1 MRSQKRNLP
10 TKIASATK
18 RHQLAIPQ
26 NQPKIA
32 DFWQKL
38 PAKGTSIRRKIG
50 FGYAIAV
57 GITVLGTASGLAI
70 GDFYQHQAQQQLNHA
85 IKQEQLL
92 NELQRSVLH
101 MRLNHHE
108 FINLMSKPQLFA
120 QKHAQFQTHIISIN
134 QTITEL
140 QSSAKIT
147 HLESLDN
154 FLYTCAAIASQYS
167 QEMETV
173 LYQADPVKL
182 TASERK
188 LKQQQIAEFTTSA
201 ISLRFDAVLSD
212 AVKFIQESQQRQHL
226 ADTSVQNA
234 RILRTEIV
242 ALSMLLSISIAA
254 ILAIYTSR
262 AIARPL
268 ENVTQIAQ
276 QASEEVNF
284 ALQVPVVTQDEV
296 GMVAIALNR
305 LISRV
310 SEYTQELEIA
320 HETLEKRVA
329 ERTEE
334 LSENHQ
340 QLTAALQALQERQ
353 AQLIQNEKMSSL
365 GQMVAG
371 VAHEINNPIN
381 FIYGNLDYTNSYVQD
396 LLDLLQLYQQYYP
409 APPPAIQEKMGS
421 IDLEFLTEDFSQ
433 ILLSMKS
440 GTDRIR
446 KIVLSLRNFS
456 RLDES
461 EIKTIDIHE
470 GIESTLLL
478 LNHRFPPEITVAKK
492 YGNLTLVECYPSLLN
507 QVFMNMINNAIDAL
521 QEDQKNGF
529 FVDGKPTIIIQ
540 TSQIE
545 RDRIAISFWNNG
557 SVIPSEL
564 LGKLFDPFFTTK
576 PVGQGTGLGLT
587 ICYQIIERHKGKI
600 EVFSAPDKGTEFV
613 ISLPITRG

>member
-1 MRSQKRNLP
+1 MRSQKRNFP
-10 TKIASATK
+10 TQIATATE
-18 RHQLAIPQ
+18 RHQLAIPK

-57 GITVLGTASGLAI
+57 GITLLGTGSGLAI

-92 NELQRSVLH
+92 NELQRSVLY
-101 MRLNHHE
+101 MKLNHHE
-108 FINLMSKPQLFA
+108 FINLISKPQLFA
-120 QKHAQFQTHIISIN
+120 QKRAQFETYMISIN
-134 QTITEL
+134 KTIAEL
-140 QSSAKIT
+140 ESSEKIT
-147 HLESLDN
+147 HLENLDN

-167 QEMETV
+167 QEIATV
-173 LYQADPVKL
+173 LYHADSNKL
-182 TASERK
+182 TAQQRK
-188 LKQQQIAEFTTSA
+188 LKQQEIENFGTST
-201 ISLRFDAVLSD
+201 ISLKFDVLLLEMMS
-212 AVKFIQESQQRQHL
+212 FIQQSQQRQTF
-226 ADTSVQNA
+226 ADISVQNA
-234 RILRTEIV
+234 RILRTQIV
-242 ALSMLLSISIAA
+242 ALSMLLSISIAT

-268 ENVTQIAQ
+268 ETVTQIAQ

-396 LLDLLQLYQQYYP
+396 LLDLLQLYQQHYP
-409 APPPAIQEKMGS
+409 VPTAAIQEKMGS

-446 KIVLSLRNFS
+446 KIILSLRNFS

-478 LNHRFPPEITVAKK
+478 LNHRFQSEIRVVKK
-492 YGNLTLVECYPSLLN
+492 YGDLTLVECYPSLLN

-521 QEDQKNGF
+521 QEDQKKGG
-529 FVDGKPTIIIQ
+529 FVDETPTIIIQ

-545 RDRIAISFWNNG
+545 RDRITISFWNNG
-557 SVIPSEL
+557 SAIPSEL

-613 ISLPITRG
+613 ISLPITRS

>member
-1 MRSQKRNLP
+1 
-10 TKIASATK
+10 
-18 RHQLAIPQ
+18 
-26 NQPKIA
+26 
-32 DFWQKL
+32 
-38 PAKGTSIRRKIG
+38 
-50 FGYAIAV
+50 
-57 GITVLGTASGLAI
+57 
-70 GDFYQHQAQQQLNHA
+70 
-85 IKQEQLL
+85 
-92 NELQRSVLH
+92 
-101 MRLNHHE
+101 
-108 FINLMSKPQLFA
+108 
-120 QKHAQFQTHIISIN
+120 
-134 QTITEL
+134 
-140 QSSAKIT
+140 
-147 HLESLDN
+147 
-154 FLYTCAAIASQYS
+154 
-167 QEMETV
+167 
-173 LYQADPVKL
+173 
-182 TASERK
+182 
-188 LKQQQIAEFTTSA
+188 
-201 ISLRFDAVLSD
+201 
-212 AVKFIQESQQRQHL
+212 
-226 ADTSVQNA
+226 
-234 RILRTEIV
+234 
-242 ALSMLLSISIAA
+242 
-254 ILAIYTSR
+254 
-262 AIARPL
+262 
-268 ENVTQIAQ
+268 
-276 QASEEVNF
+276 
-284 ALQVPVVTQDEV
+284 
-296 GMVAIALNR
+296 MVAIALNR

-340 QLTAALQALQERQ
+340 QLSAALQALQERQ

-396 LLDLLQLYQQYYP
+396 LLDLLQLYQQHYP
-409 APPPAIQEKMGS
+409 VPTPAIQEKMGS

-446 KIVLSLRNFS
+446 KIILSLRNFS

-478 LNHRFPPEITVAKK
+478 LNHRFQSEITVAKK

-529 FVDGKPTIIIQ
+529 FDDGKPTIIIQ

-557 SVIPSEL
+557 SAIPSEL

-600 EVFSAPDKGTEFV
+600 EVFSTQEKGTEFV
-613 ISLPITRG
+613 ISLPITRA